1 MRGGADPVWLRALP
15 FGLFLG
21 GLVAMARLGWAWR
34 PSAAFALLGAAV
46 PLGFPL
52 IVYHATEVRPY
63 AMEFAGVAVACSAPS
78 AGQRAAHRRGPSR

>member
-1 MRGGADPVWLRALP
+1 
-15 FGLFLG
+15 
-21 GLVAMARLGWAWR
+21 MAGLGWAWR

-63 AMEFAGVAVACSAPS
+63 AMEFAGVVVACLLLQRVSAQPTV
-78 AGQRAAHRRGPSR
+78 AGLTLTGTTLAVFMSSR